1 MPFNVFDAR
10 QLIARMYKMSAR
22 RKAFLVA
29 EEKKKKKMAK
39 DAETIKRTF
48 GQEIRSFCDD
58 VPPAKKVK
66 TGGDKEQGDR
76 VDVERTLDGAIKIK
90 EERDSWGCVKESFD
104 EVSEC
109 TTVISN
115 VAYYSSYN
123 LPEPVDLHRL
133 R

>member
-1 MPFNVFDAR
+1 
-10 QLIARMYKMSAR
+10 
-22 RKAFLVA
+22 
-29 EEKKKKKMAK
+29 MAK

-48 GQEIRSFCDD
+48 GQDIGSFFDD

-90 EERDSWGCVKESFD
+90 EERDSWGRVKESFD
-104 EVSEC
+104 EVSEG

-115 VAYYSSYN
+115 VAYYSSYD
-123 LPEPVDLHRL
+123 LPEPVDLRL
-133 R
+133 VLDKENNTNKIKIKTLILCRYILFRVPK

>member
-1 MPFNVFDAR
+1 
-10 QLIARMYKMSAR
+10 MYKKSAR

-29 EEKKKKKMAK
+29 EEEKKKKMAK

-48 GQEIRSFCDD
+48 GQDIGSFSDV

-66 TGGDKEQGDR
+66 TDGGDKDEGDG

-90 EERDSWGCVKESFD
+90 EERDSWGRVKESFD
-104 EVSEC
+104 ELSEC

-115 VAYYSSYN
+115 VAYYSSYD
-123 LPEPVDLHRL
+123 LPEPVDLHRV